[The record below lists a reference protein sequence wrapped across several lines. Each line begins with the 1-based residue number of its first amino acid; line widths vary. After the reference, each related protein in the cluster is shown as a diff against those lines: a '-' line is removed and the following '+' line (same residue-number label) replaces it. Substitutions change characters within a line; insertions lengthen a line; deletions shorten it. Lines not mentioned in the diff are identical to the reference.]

1 MWTCT
6 TFLLCTWS
14 VPLRWH
20 HSRPMTMTSTTSPLC
35 NSTYCSVFGGNIRRP
50 LALRM
55 LISRLLIWFPVEQSR
70 VLLAFLHTKKLVI
83 CKLYIHS
90 ICCMPYKY
98 IYISNYVYLCSVPRE
113 VVPGGAMSVY
123 SDDILDVDPTLHHR
137 TAAKKSTHTDD
148 VAAETQCKSQESSG
162 GWSKLL
168 KYWGKSTNT
177 IIIHYSSKSIFL
189 FNFT

>member
-1 MWTCT
+1 
-6 TFLLCTWS
+6 
-14 VPLRWH
+14 
-20 HSRPMTMTSTTSPLC
+20 
-35 NSTYCSVFGGNIRRP
+35 
-50 LALRM
+50 
-55 LISRLLIWFPVEQSR
+55 
-70 VLLAFLHTKKLVI
+70 
-83 CKLYIHS
+83 
-90 ICCMPYKY
+90 MPYRY
-98 IYISNYVYLCSVPRE
+98 IYIINYVYLCSVPRE

-148 VAAETQCKSQESSG
+148 IAAETQCKSQESSG

-189 FNFT
+189 FNFTYRVTPPQNEMLVINHLRQMDNFDDVFHTFLGLNSVNCLAGNGTVRRLPLFI